1 MTATIHMYMHT
12 HTLTHTHTPVGVLCL
27 IKGNQ
32 SKDVVEMRR
41 HTAGV
46 KGQTRL
52 VGVLRILSVE
62 EYDDNYVV
70 A

>member
-1 MTATIHMYMHT
+1 MHT
-12 HTLTHTHTPVGVLCL
+12 HTHAHTHAHTPVGVLGL

-52 VGVLRILSVE
+52 VGILRILSVE